1 MGEPVNPWI
10 PGTLV
15 RKGDLVGLVIEH
27 CPPGPYLQE
36 VVAILWIGKNE
47 PEYEFPHSLEI
58 IDAKSGQEL

>member
-1 MGEPVNPWI
+1 MK

-15 RKGDLVGLVIEH
+15 RKGDLVGLVIEY
-27 CPPGPYLQE
+27 CEAGTYLQE

>member
-36 VVAILWIGKNE
+36 VVAILWIGKSE

-58 IDAKSGQEL
+58 INEKPR